1 MAFPHCGHPWY
12 DVYMVSISVV
22 FFFFLFFCCPI
33 FCCTHEFTRL
43 VFYPFWC
50 LNAFFHSP
58 LSSIC
63 YTARFLLVSF
73 PFLPLP
79 YSFSSLITRLLH
91 YVLPLC
97 VTMTPKSPFHIV
109 YVYAND
115 DYNPPALFRKD
126 TGWSVCSSRP
136 FTLLFKVCLPLCS
149 CATHYILP
157 LGLFILSAIHSDT
170 FPTLRF
176 EHGHQ
181 PPLLGERCEV
191 GAGFSES

>member
-1 MAFPHCGHPWY
+1 MLSF
-12 DVYMVSISVV
+12 S
-22 FFFFLFFCCPI
+22 L
-33 FCCTHEFTRL
+33 
-43 VFYPFWC
+43 
-50 LNAFFHSP
+50 P

-126 TGWSVCSSRP
+126 TGWSVSSFRL
-136 FTLLFKVCLPLCS
+136 FTLLCKVCLPLCTTFCLLACS
-149 CATHYILP
+149 ISRQSIRIPFQPWDSNTVTSLP
-157 LGLFILSAIHSDT
+157 CWANDWKPERVFRNPNSTFIGPLQARLNPLTVCPWSIALSDID
-170 FPTLRF
+170 
-176 EHGHQ
+176 
-181 PPLLGERCEV
+181 V
-191 GAGFSES
+191 

>member
-1 MAFPHCGHPWY
+1 MLSLSFILLHSSLSA
-12 DVYMVSISVV
+12 
-22 FFFFLFFCCPI
+22 
-33 FCCTHEFTRL
+33 RL
-43 VFYPFWC
+43 VPI
-50 LNAFFHSP
+50 
-58 LSSIC
+58 SSL
-63 YTARFLLVSF
+63 A
-73 PFLPLP
+73 
-79 YSFSSLITRLLH
+79 YSFTLITHLLH

-191 GAGFSES
+191 GVGFSESRLCSHWSPSGQVEPSHCLSMIHCTFGHRRIDW